1 MLSDSE
7 FVTRTTQIIAG
18 VSFRHNGRQRCLR
31 QQKIIKPKSFQGIDT
46 PELFYYPGR
55 TRCNFSCVL
64 GGYCCFHGL
73 ITTQTF
79 RRALTASVDSC
90 AEIRSAPFSGVTNSV
105 CQSWEEGAGK
115 RRSECMLDGVGLGS
129 ESRNWKS
136 CCGHPAIHSV
146 TQFLFAAW
154 TDRMAKH

>member
-1 MLSDSE
+1 MGLHWLSNGSKFATDNRLRLYPA
-7 FVTRTTQIIAG
+7 FLFHNRPQTKINPT
-18 VSFRHNGRQRCLR
+18 SFESGQPYFR
-31 QQKIIKPKSFQGIDT
+31 
-46 PELFYYPGR
+46 PGR
-55 TRCNFSCVL
+55 TRLIFTCVL
-64 GGYCCFHGL
+64 PRFVASSL
-73 ITTQTF
+73 MVSTQTF

-146 TQFLFAAW
+146 TQFLFDAW